1 LGLPGDNKEEENIRK
16 RSAKYREAAGKFL
29 VEVWLVDEVWL
40 SKLSP
45 T

>member
-29 VEVWLVDEVWL
+29 VEVGSSRL